1 MRRSAARPLLAT
13 PDLPRWNLVALGTG
27 ATRNK
32 LNSSIVT
39 HLADAPSI
47 GPRTASRPPSPPLKR
62 VRRSAARLSPGSTLS
77 TLSRHSLDTVDT
89 VDTGVNRHHLDT
101 TSTPP
106 TLVSTSVD
114 IRDALMLSTGV
125 KSVNN
130 LVSMVSS

>member
-1 MRRSAARPLLAT
+1 MEKIKDMS
-13 PDLPRWNLVALGTG
+13 
-27 ATRNK
+27 
-32 LNSSIVT
+32 
-39 HLADAPSI
+39 DA
-47 GPRTASRPPSPPLKR
+47 
-62 VRRSAARLSPGSTLS
+62 LSPGSTLS

-125 KSVNN
+125 KSVN

>member
-1 MRRSAARPLLAT
+1 M
-13 PDLPRWNLVALGTG
+13 VG
-27 ATRNK
+27 ATFVLLTTVPA
-32 LNSSIVT
+32 LNVMFS
-39 HLADAPSI
+39 LEPWLD
-47 GPRTASRPPSPPLKR
+47 
-62 VRRSAARLSPGSTLS
+62 TLDTIS

-125 KSVNN
+125 KSVNQAGN
-130 LVSMVSS
+130 VDSPRRCGSRVYWGLVL